1 MVNVIHEAEFGQ
13 VKACAAAV
21 VDFSAT
27 WCGPCKML
35 APVLEK
41 ISEEMKGKVGF
52 FKTDVDASPGLA
64 VRFGIQNIPTL
75 VILKNGEEAGR
86 EMGFKPEPLLRSILE
101 GYLN

>member
-1 MVNVIHEAEFGQ
+1 MVKVISEAEYGQ
-13 VKACAAAV
+13 VQACPLAV
-21 VDFSAT
+21 LDFSAT
-27 WCGPCKML
+27 WCGPCKMI
-35 APVLEK
+35 APILEK
-41 ISEEMKGKVGF
+41 LSEEMKGKVGF

-64 VRFGIQNIPTL
+64 ARFGIQNIPTL

>member
-1 MVNVIHEAEFGQ
+1 MVKVISEADYGQ
-13 VKACAAAV
+13 VQECPLAV
-21 VDFSAT
+21 LDFSAT
-27 WCGPCKML
+27 WCGPCKMI
-35 APVLEK
+35 APILEK
-41 ISEEMKGKVGF
+41 LSEEMKGKVGF

-64 VRFGIQNIPTL
+64 ARFGIQNIPTL